1 MIDVLDRINQ
11 LKNERGWSNYR
22 LAEEASL
29 TQSAL
34 TNMFTRRTLPN
45 LTSLN
50 LICEAFGIT
59 LSEFFDEEKETMDEA
74 RLLSS
79 FRQLSIEDK
88 NTLIAISEVLKNK
101 K

>member
-1 MIDVLDRINQ
+1 MKTVLAN
-11 LKNERGWSNYR
+11 
-22 LAEEASL
+22 
-29 TQSAL
+29 
-34 TNMFTRRTLPN
+34 FRRK
-45 LTSLN
+45 
-50 LICEAFGIT
+50 
-59 LSEFFDEEKETMDEA
+59 KETVGEA